1 MVLYVVKHL
10 NWCFYLISLSKPCW
24 EGEGCHSLR
33 RWIFFFREQSKYTP
47 LVLIVYTVCF
57 RQHSC
62 HVFIVSRLNNFIS
75 LSQPHFS
82 VSCCNCMI
90 SPFFNWHWTE
100 VFFPHCFRCLDVT
113 SKLYQYWL
121 LEPKHNSIRH
131 CKHTR
136 QHKRKIYRHFKV
148 SNALYCKF

>member
-1 MVLYVVKHL
+1 MLWNILTDVFIWFHCLNHVGRGRGVTVL
-10 NWCFYLISLSKPCW
+10 
-24 EGEGCHSLR
+24 EGG
-33 RWIFFFREQSKYTP
+33 FFFREQSKYTP

-62 HVFIVSRLNNFIS
+62 HVFIVSHLNNFIS

-113 SKLYQYWL
+113 RKLYQYWL